1 MKVGNGLQNRRKNG
15 KNSYS
20 RRLFLDFYNRPK
32 GASMIKKPVKKQFL
46 KTWCIGNFYNYQIFE
61 VDAGGEKWLE
71 ATPITKGVT
80 RTAENEKVLKII
92 LENDAINMNKFWE
105 KVR

>member
-1 MKVGNGLQNRRKNG
+1 MVNPVQ
-15 KNSYS
+15 
-20 RRLFLDFYNRPK
+20 
-32 GASMIKKPVKKQFL
+32 KKYL
-46 KTWCIGNFYNYQIFE
+46 KTWAIANYYMYQIWE

-80 RTAENEKVLKII
+80 RTAENETILKIL
-92 LENDAINMNKFWE
+92 LENDAKSMNQFQQ

>member
-1 MKVGNGLQNRRKNG
+1 MTTKHQ
-15 KNSYS
+15 
-20 RRLFLDFYNRPK
+20 
-32 GASMIKKPVKKQFL
+32 VKKTFL
-46 KTWCIGNFYNYQIFE
+46 KTWCIGSFYNYQIWE

-80 RTAENEKVLKII
+80 RTAENEKVLRML
-92 LENDAINMNKFWE
+92 LENDAVNITKFWQ

>member
-1 MKVGNGLQNRRKNG
+1 MNNLVQKI
-15 KNSYS
+15 Y
-20 RRLFLDFYNRPK
+20 
-32 GASMIKKPVKKQFL
+32 L
-46 KTWCIGNFYNYQIFE
+46 KTICIKNFYYYQIFE

-80 RTAENEKVLKII
+80 RTGENEQILRIL
-92 LENDAINMNKFWE
+92 LENDAINLNKFYQ

>member
-1 MKVGNGLQNRRKNG
+1 MKN
-15 KNSYS
+15 
-20 RRLFLDFYNRPK
+20 
-32 GASMIKKPVKKQFL
+32 PVKKTFL

-80 RTAENEKVLKII
+80 RCAENEQILRIL
-92 LENDAINMNKFWE
+92 LENDAINLNKFYQ